1 MADNK
6 PPHPPT
12 VHTPTA
18 ANDTL
23 PDDLWLVSYADDD
36 DRELTALQIAAALER
51 GEIDANTIVWRDGMP
66 EWKAIAEV
74 EGLREQLRRVSHA
87 PENLRRRQ
95 TQLGGF
101 GPAEPRQ
108 PGAPTPTPAPLTPAA
123 LTPAAST
130 PAALVPAAPGLSLDD
145 DEPTVIQPSL
155 VEGFSSAPNQVRP
168 EPTHQRGRHP
178 TSGNTL
184 RIRTGEPPPVTPR
197 APSQDRITPTD
208 TRRAEHWD
216 SSPRVAAPS
225 DPDLESLPSAL
236 LITEATAPVAH
247 KSATPMPPAPT
258 RGVMSRHSDPPG
270 AASIPR
276 ATLTREPDS
285 DKPPAP
291 RRSNDPP
298 RPPVPSRADENAQPE
313 SLPSDAVQS
322 VVSTRDIEP
331 PKRAPESERL
341 PSVQVRDDYAEADLA
356 RQRTRPPRNR
366 REGWVESGTPPP
378 IGELSEA
385 AARIALATSHPPT
398 SPAVTPPPQT
408 SSTGRW
414 VGIALFGIAAV
425 AGAFALGRR
434 SGESAAIAPSAN
446 TPSTTVTT
454 TQSAVATTPSSVEAA
469 PTAAE
474 DDVAPAPALD
484 SAPAATATSKLPTAK
499 SEATR
504 APTPSGSLA
513 TATKAETK
521 ALKPTGVSTAA
532 ASQATAPT
540 SQAAVPASPPESDKT
555 PETATSEAKAP
566 SPTGAFDSAA
576 AATALGNAAA
586 RASSCRQPGDPSGV
600 ARVTVTFTNSGSA
613 THAIVDGPP
622 FAGTATG
629 GCIAATMR
637 SATVPAFTGERV
649 TVKKTVVIQ

>member
-6 PPHPPT
+6 TPHP
-12 VHTPTA
+12 PTA
-18 ANDTL
+18 ANDTSQ
-23 PDDLWLVSYADDD
+23 DDLWLVSYADDD
-36 DRELTALQIAAALER
+36 DRELTALQISAALER
-51 GEIDANTIVWRDGMP
+51 GEIDANTIVWRDGMS

-74 EGLREQLRRVSHA
+74 EALRSQLRKVSHA

-101 GPAEPRQ
+101 GPAPRQ
-108 PGAPTPTPAPLTPAA
+108 AGAPTPAPAPVT
-123 LTPAAST
+123 
-130 PAALVPAAPGLSLDD
+130 PAAPGLSLDD

-168 EPTHQRGRHP
+168 DPSPQRGRHP

-197 APSQDRITPTD
+197 DPSQDRITPND
-208 TRRAEHWD
+208 LSRRAERLD

-236 LITEATAPVAH
+236 LVTATGAAPVARRA
-247 KSATPMPPAPT
+247 SASAPPAPT
-258 RGVMSRHSDPPG
+258 RGVMSRQSDPPG
-270 AASIPR
+270 IPLGSNIPR
-276 ATLTREPDS
+276 AALTREPDS
-285 DKPPAP
+285 DAPPAP
-291 RRSNDPP
+291 KRQTDAPKPPLRSE
-298 RPPVPSRADENAQPE
+298 SSDEPE

-322 VVSTRDIEP
+322 VVSTRDFEL
-331 PKRAPESERL
+331 PKRTPEGERL

-385 AARIALATSHPPT
+385 AARIAHATSHVPAPFTPTAPPPPT
-398 SPAVTPPPQT
+398 S
-408 SSTGRW
+408 SNGRW
-414 VGIALFGIAAV
+414 IGLALFGAAAV
-425 AGAFALGRR
+425 AGAFALGKRT
-434 SGESAAIAPSAN
+434 GESTTAPS
-446 TPSTTVTT
+446 SVMT
-454 TQSAVATTPSSVEAA
+454 TQSAMATSPAPVQTAAVAEATAPATSELEAPSSASANPTSAPVVPSPVAKVEAPRVSPAVVAPKPEPKPVAKATTGLSS
-469 PTAAE
+469 
-474 DDVAPAPALD
+474 APAPQV
-484 SAPAATATSKLPTAK
+484 SSPANDDAEKPIGETPT
-499 SEATR
+499 E
-504 APTPSGSLA
+504 P
-513 TATKAETK
+513 
-521 ALKPTGVSTAA
+521 
-532 ASQATAPT
+532 
-540 SQAAVPASPPESDKT
+540 KT
-555 PETATSEAKAP
+555 PATP
-566 SPTGAFDSAA
+566 GAFDSSA
-576 AATALGNAAA
+576 AATALGNAAS

-600 ARVTVTFTNSGSA
+600 ARVTVTFANSGSA

-637 SATVPAFTGERV
+637 GATVPAFTGDRV